1 MVCYTQKLADTY
13 HITGFLEL
21 LWDLSPPFFS
31 ACSSLHAES
40 LPQPDLGAVKLVNK
54 DLGTKD
60 AQERCSGPA
69 CKGKGSF
76 SEEGWEGSP
85 ETRFPK
91 LFKCLIFVLTW
102 SFFTLLLFSPRF
114 HEQNPGSHLLKPA
127 YFV

>member
-69 CKGKGSF
+69 CKGKAVSLRKAGKVHLR
-76 SEEGWEGSP
+76 P
-85 ETRFPK
+85 ESQS
-91 LFKCLIFVLTW
+91 CLSV
-102 SFFTLLLFSPRF
+102 
-114 HEQNPGSHLLKPA
+114 
-127 YFV
+127 